1 MPGPYL
7 KDHFKVY
14 LQNVLIGTGDL
25 INFIPYSVNQ
35 ELKGKADD
43 KIYRGMANYTQYYE
57 KKDTAQGN
65 AASANVRKG
74 PMRAPA
80 NVRAT
85 VRWDYQPDICKDYK
99 ETGFCG
105 FGGEHLLTST
115 LPFPDNS
122 PYCII
127 ISQFCIISVQT
138 AANFYTIG
146 PTTSSGGSWSEKS
159 TAKELLMK
167 TTPSTR
173 FIPTMMICLS
183 SVLFAAIP
191 SSIPS

>member
-1 MPGPYL
+1 MNYFL
-7 KDHFKVY
+7 C
-14 LQNVLIGTGDL
+14 
-25 INFIPYSVNQ
+25 SVNQ

-105 FGGEHLLTST
+105 FGGEY
-115 LPFPDNS
+115 LPTCTQPCSYSFP
-122 PYCII
+122 
-127 ISQFCIISVQT
+127 
-138 AANFYTIG
+138 
-146 PTTSSGGSWSEKS
+146 
-159 TAKELLMK
+159 
-167 TTPSTR
+167 
-173 FIPTMMICLS
+173 
-183 SVLFAAIP
+183 
-191 SSIPS
+191 